1 MADAGVEATERLL
14 SALRAR
20 VRKERLAD
28 AAQVRSALRD
38 ILADHLSPLEK
49 PFPLGRVAPLVVMI
63 PGVNGAGK
71 PTTIGKLA
79 NTFPRP
85 GATREAERAG
95 GQQRVS
101 QGCTAW
107 ST

>member
-63 PGVNGAGK
+63 AGVNGAGQ
-71 PTTIGKLA
+71 TTSIGKLPH
-79 NTFPRP
+79 TFQPTGAPVSPAAGESLPAPPPEHHPTP
-85 GATREAERAG
+85 G
-95 GQQRVS
+95 
-101 QGCTAW
+101 
-107 ST
+107 